1 MTGAGAFSEV
11 MDLIL
16 DNDCLDEPVK
26 AAEVE
31 EVEEDEEKD
40 IEDAAD
46 EEGTDGAAS
55 EKPNEDDKKMTE
67 QEIFDLAFKKIMDK
81 KNNDDEGNKEEDKFY
96 EDWYNKFE
104 PQEGKHPAFMS
115 EKQTEDGGYEIVYN
129 FHAISNDLNKEC
141 EEWKK
146 CYGYRIGGT
155 YTIKTNPDGESS
167 VILVANIT
175 SPIEYDKGAIFG
187 IGFAFPYGAFGSKT
201 EALLIQRTY

>member
-55 EKPNEDDKKMTE
+55 EKPNEDDKMTE
-67 QEIFDLAFKKIMDK
+67 
-81 KNNDDEGNKEEDKFY
+81 
-96 EDWYNKFE
+96 
-104 PQEGKHPAFMS
+104 
-115 EKQTEDGGYEIVYN
+115 
-129 FHAISNDLNKEC
+129 
-141 EEWKK
+141 
-146 CYGYRIGGT
+146 
-155 YTIKTNPDGESS
+155 
-167 VILVANIT
+167 
-175 SPIEYDKGAIFG
+175 
-187 IGFAFPYGAFGSKT
+187 
-201 EALLIQRTY
+201 